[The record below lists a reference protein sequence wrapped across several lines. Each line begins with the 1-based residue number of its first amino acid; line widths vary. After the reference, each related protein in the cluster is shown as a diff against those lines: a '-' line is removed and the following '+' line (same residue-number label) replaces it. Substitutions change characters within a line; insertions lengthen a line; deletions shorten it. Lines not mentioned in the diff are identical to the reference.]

1 MFETFL
7 RVLREGADWVLNWLW
22 EKLVQLVGWLVHWLL
37 GNQMVRELVGD
48 ELREAIDRQQH
59 LMVQELITLIRENV
73 EVQIGLAFVGFILF
87 FIVITLISRSHA
99 KRKPR

>member
-59 LMVQELITLIRENV
+59 PMVQELITLIRENV

-87 FIVITLISRSHA
+87 FIVIILISRSHA